1 MKLGRGI
8 LLLGILLEITGLV
21 TTALGGWVAQRSEDQ
36 QAEEEFRHAVERGQV
51 AIRNRL
57 DAYQQGLLSGAVFLG
72 LQKDASPEMWRR
84 YVEGMRIEEN
94 FPGINGFGRIS
105 PVPRADLSADLERQ
119 ASENPSLKYR
129 GFPRVIPETSMVIDR
144 IEPFDRNKAAL
155 GLDVATEGRR
165 REAARRA
172 LVSGKP
178 AITRIVLLVQDS
190 TKHPGFLMLVPF
202 YRTGMPV
209 STPQERIRAFAGW
222 SYAPFVGAKT
232 LVGLAQATG
241 ASLCFDVY
249 DERVETD
256 NRIYNGCGGRD
267 STGRS
272 AVRRMP
278 MAGRSWVVVWKEE
291 SPAHGGGGLL
301 SRALVV
307 LGALNFLGI
316 LALMFWIHRRA
327 DRALAQAEEAS
338 RQKDD
343 FLAVMS
349 HEIRTPL
356 NGVLSGIEL
365 LEKRGVDAESAKLL
379 GIIRGSG
386 QGLLGLVSEILD
398 FAKLERGGLELES
411 KVFDPEELVHSCTE
425 SMRALAGSKGVG
437 IEVAVGEGVGWRR
450 GDPMRCRQ
458 VLANLLSNAVKFT
471 ENGSVSVSLAGGPE
485 GIEVVVR
492 DTGIGMDASALRNL
506 FQPFR
511 QADASIGRRFGG
523 TGLGLAIVKR
533 IVERMSG
540 SIHVESIPGRG
551 TSFRVVLPLE
561 RLPPPPPKVAELAEN
576 VDFVGRRILAVDDN
590 EINLEVARGL
600 LEFLGCRVETA
611 NDGTGA
617 VAAAMNGTWDAILM
631 DCRMPGMDG
640 LEATRL
646 IRSYGSRVP
655 IIALTANAFPSDR
668 EACEKAGMDGF
679 LSKPVLVDS
688 LRTALAT
695 VLRDSG

>member
-1 MKLGRGI
+1 MGAMAWGRKV
-8 LLLGILLEITGLV
+8 LLVGVALEITGLV
-21 TTALGGWVAQRSEDQ
+21 STGLGSWLAQRAERLQEVEEFSHAVDRGQ
-36 QAEEEFRHAVERGQV
+36 QAIQT
-51 AIRNRL
+51 RL
-57 DAYQQGLLSGAVFLG
+57 DKYRQGLMGGAAFLALHEDMPPATWKAYVDG
-72 LQKDASPEMWRR
+72 LRLD
-84 YVEGMRIEEN
+84 EE
-94 FPGINGFGRIS
+94 FPGINGFGRIRPS
-105 PVPRADLSADLERQ
+105 PRSELPDYLAREAVSHPALSYHGVPGSVL
-119 ASENPSLKYR
+119 
-129 GFPRVIPETSMVIDR
+129 VPETSFVIDR
-144 IEPFDRNKAAL
+144 IEPLDRNRLAL
-155 GLDVATEGRR
+155 GLDVATESRR
-165 REAARRA
+165 REAALA
-172 LVSGKP
+172 AMVSGRP
-178 AITRIVLLVQDS
+178 AITRIVLLVQDKT

-202 YRTGMPV
+202 YRTGMPFRHRKRE
-209 STPQERIRAFAGW
+209 SGPSRAGPTRPSW
-222 SYAPFVGAKT
+222 GAKT

-576 VDFVGRRILAVDDN
+576 VDFVGHRRAPCVR
-590 EINLEVARGL
+590 RGRQRGQSRGRS
-600 LEFLGCRVETA
+600 EGSSSSLGLPRSETA
-611 NDGTGA
+611 IRRGDGGA
-617 VAAAMNGTWDAILM
+617 
-631 DCRMPGMDG
+631 
-640 LEATRL
+640 
-646 IRSYGSRVP
+646 
-655 IIALTANAFPSDR
+655 DR
-668 EACEKAGMDGF
+668 GR
-679 LSKPVLVDS
+679 P
-688 LRTALAT
+688 
-695 VLRDSG
+695 

>member
-8 LLLGILLEITGLV
+8 LLLGILLEIAGLV
-21 TTALGGWVAQRSEDQ
+21 TTALGGWVAQRSEDH
-36 QAEEEFRHAVERGQV
+36 QAEEEFLHAVERGQI

-72 LQKDASPEMWRR
+72 LQEDASPEMWRR
-84 YVEGMRIEEN
+84 YVQGMRIEEN

-105 PVPRADLSADLERQ
+105 PVPRAELSAYLERQ

-155 GLDVATEGRR
+155 GLDVATEARR

-172 LVSGKP
+172 LVSGRP

-202 YRTGMPV
+202 YRKGMPV
-209 STPQERIRAFAGW
+209 STQEERVRAFAGW

-232 LVGLAQATG
+232 LAGIAQATG

-249 DERVETD
+249 DERVEAD
-256 NRIYNGCGGRD
+256 NRIYDGCGGRD

-291 SPAHGGGGLL
+291 SPEQGGGGLL
-301 SRALVV
+301 SRALLV

-327 DRALAQAEEAS
+327 DRALALAEEAS

-411 KVFDPEELVHSCTE
+411 KVFDPEELVRSCTE

-471 ENGSVSVSLAGGPE
+471 ENGNVSVSLVGGPE

-561 RLPPPPPKVAELAEN
+561 RLPPPPKVADRAET
-576 VDFVGRRILAVDDN
+576 VDFAGRRILAVDDN
-590 EINLEVARGL
+590 SVNLEVAKGL
-600 LEFLGCRVETA
+600 LEILGCRVETA
-611 NDGTGA
+611 NDGAGA

-646 IRSYGSRVP
+646 IRSYGSKVP

-679 LSKPVLVDS
+679 LSKPILVDS
-688 LRTALAT
+688 LRAALAA